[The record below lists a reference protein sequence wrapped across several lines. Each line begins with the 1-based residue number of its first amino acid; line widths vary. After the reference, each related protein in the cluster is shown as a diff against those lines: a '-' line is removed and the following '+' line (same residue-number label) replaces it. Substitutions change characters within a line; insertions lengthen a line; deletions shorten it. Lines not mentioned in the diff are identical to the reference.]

1 MVALANANRARI
13 TEDFATVRA
22 IVNAAPLV
30 FGVFQDADEPDGFG
44 LLLVKG
50 HALCREIV
58 ASGKSWPV
66 DMNAVPCTCVEQA
79 EALRRVAGESDRV
92 HRPRRS

>member
-1 MVALANANRARI
+1 MANVVALANANRARI

-66 DMNAVPCTCVEQA
+66 DMNVVPCTCVEQA
-79 EALRRVAGESDRV
+79 EALRGVAG
-92 HRPRRS
+92 